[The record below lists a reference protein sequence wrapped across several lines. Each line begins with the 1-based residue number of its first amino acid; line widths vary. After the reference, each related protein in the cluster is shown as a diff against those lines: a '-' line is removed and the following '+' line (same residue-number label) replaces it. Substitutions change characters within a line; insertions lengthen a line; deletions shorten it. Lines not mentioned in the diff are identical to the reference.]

1 MRERERVWGLRYA
14 TMRERVVGE
23 KVMIRPAGKREM
35 VGKEGEGLDSELKE
49 RSLPNCT
56 IVVTGPP
63 LCSMGEE
70 LPHIG
75 T

>member
-1 MRERERVWGLRYA
+1 LGFKVCDYEREGSR
-14 TMRERVVGE
+14 E

-35 VGKEGEGLDSELKE
+35 VGKEGEGLESELKE